1 MIFEFNT
8 DKSEGY
14 IVHNYSIA
22 GISPDAFITKF
33 AKEGVAITEDAVA
46 TMSLVMFEDE
56 SRFDLGLVYG
66 NSEDCILWVLNDF
79 TIPSDIQSDKDFISG
94 ILIGWLNS

>member
-8 DKSEGY
+8 DNSEGY
-14 IVHNYSIA
+14 VVHNYSIA
-22 GISPDAFITKF
+22 GITPDVFIKKF
-33 AKEGVAITEDAVA
+33 AKEGVAITEEAVS

-56 SRFDLGLVYG
+56 SRFDLGLVFG
-66 NSEDCILWVLNDF
+66 NSEENIIWVLNDF

-94 ILIGWLNS
+94 ILVGWLHS